1 MEAKLAEHVWHKN
14 IGVLILLVWVAR
26 LVANTSS
33 KSKFGDTVE
42 PISRNLHLVGCW
54 LNRVFRRSFLLRQLL

>member
-14 IGVLILLVWVAR
+14 IGVLILLVRVAR
-26 LVANTSS
+26 LVANTGS
-33 KSKFGDTVE
+33 KSKFGDAVE

-54 LNRVFRRSFLLRQLL
+54 LKRVLRRSFLLRQLL